1 MVEITSEE
9 QNKLKECKEMKIVS
23 ETFGTISNAPTFEF

>member
-23 ETFGTISNAPTFEF
+23 ENSGSILNASIFEL